1 MSRDGWLDE
10 TVHAKIFQFS
20 LEMDDFCNE
29 SGFFCLPFENNA
41 FSPPWR
47 AVNLLMDHLD
57 SFEAVTKLC

>member
-41 FSPPWR
+41 FFPPPGGQ
-47 AVNLLMDHLD
+47 LIY
-57 SFEAVTKLC
+57 